1 MPEALSLLSPQAPAG
16 TPPAGEAPAGTPAGT
31 PPAGEAPAGGT
42 PPAGETPEQVAAA
55 AAAQKAIDDAKNA
68 PAEYTFKM
76 PDGVA
81 MDKDAVAEF
90 SAIAKE
96 LKLPQDQA
104 QRVAEVGAKMV
115 QRQQAQQAALV
126 ASWVEQTV
134 ADKDIGGDK
143 LPENMTIARKAVMAY
158 GSPELNDALEQ
169 SGFKN
174 HPAFVK
180 AFYKIGLTLKE
191 DVPPPGGNASV
202 DADPAKKLF
211 PNLN

>member
-1 MPEALSLLSPQAPAG
+1 MPEALSLLSPEAPAG
-16 TPPAGEAPAGTPAGT
+16 TPPAGEAPAGTPL
-31 PPAGEAPAGGT
+31 AGEAPAGT
-42 PPAGETPEQVAAA
+42 PLAGETPEQIAA
-55 AAAQKAIDDAKNA
+55 AAAQKAIDDAAKTA
-68 PAEYTFKM
+68 PETYTFKM
-76 PDGVA
+76 PDGIE

-126 ASWVEQTV
+126 ASWVEASI

-143 LPENMTIARKAVMAY
+143 LPENMAIARKAVATY

-180 AFYKIGLTLKE
+180 AFYKIGLTLKQ
-191 DVPPPGGNASV
+191 DAIVPGGNATV

-211 PNLN
+211 PNLK

>member
-1 MPEALSLLSPQAPAG
+1 MPEALSLLSPAPAG
-16 TPPAGEAPAGTPAGT
+16 TPPAGEPPAGAPAGT

-42 PPAGETPEQVAAA
+42 PPAGETPEQIAA
-55 AAAQKAIDDAKNA
+55 AAAQKAIDDAAKA
-68 PAEYTFKM
+68 VPAEYTFKM
-76 PDGVA
+76 PEGVA

-126 ASWVEQTV
+126 ASWVEASI

-143 LPENMTIARKAVMAY
+143 LPENMAIARKAVATY

-180 AFYKIGLTLKE
+180 AFYKIGLTLKQ
-191 DVPPPGGNASV
+191 DAIVPGGNATVEVS
-202 DADPAKKLF
+202 AAKKLF

>member
-1 MPEALSLLSPQAPAG
+1 MPEEQSLLTPPAGETPPAGG
-16 TPPAGEAPAGTPAGT
+16 TPPAGETP
-31 PPAGEAPAGGT
+31 PAGGT
-42 PPAGETPEQVAAA
+42 PPAGETPEQKAAA
-55 AAAQKAIDDAKNA
+55 AAAQKAIDDAKA
-68 PAEYTFKM
+68 VPESYTFTM
-76 PDGVA
+76 PDGIE

-115 QRQQAQQAALV
+115 QRQKAQQAALV
-126 ASWVEQTV
+126 ASWVEATV

-143 LPENMTIARKAVMAY
+143 LPENMTIARKAVAAY

-202 DADPAKKLF
+202 DVDPAKKLF

>member
-1 MPEALSLLSPQAPAG
+1 MPEALSLLSPEAPAG
-16 TPPAGEAPAGTPAGT
+16 TPPAGEAPAGTPL
-31 PPAGEAPAGGT
+31 AGEAPAGT
-42 PPAGETPEQVAAA
+42 PLAGETPEQIAA
-55 AAAQKAIDDAKNA
+55 AAAQKAIDDAAKTA
-68 PAEYTFKM
+68 PETYTFKM
-76 PDGVA
+76 PEGVA

-126 ASWVEQTV
+126 ASWVEASI

-143 LPENMTIARKAVMAY
+143 LPENMAIARKAVATY

-180 AFYKIGLTLKE
+180 AFYKIGLTLKQ
-191 DVPPPGGNASV
+191 DAIVPGGNATVEVS
-202 DADPAKKLF
+202 AAKKLF

>member
-31 PPAGEAPAGGT
+31 PPAGEAPTGGT

-55 AAAQKAIDDAKNA
+55 AQKAIDDAKA
-68 PAEYTFKM
+68 VPVEYTFKM
-76 PDGVA
+76 PEGVA

-126 ASWVEQTV
+126 ASWVEASI

-143 LPENMTIARKAVMAY
+143 LPENMAIARKAVATY

-180 AFYKIGLTLKE
+180 AFYKIGLTLKQ
-191 DVPPPGGNASV
+191 DAIVPGGNATVEVS
-202 DADPAKKLF
+202 AAKKLF
-211 PNLN
+211 PNLS